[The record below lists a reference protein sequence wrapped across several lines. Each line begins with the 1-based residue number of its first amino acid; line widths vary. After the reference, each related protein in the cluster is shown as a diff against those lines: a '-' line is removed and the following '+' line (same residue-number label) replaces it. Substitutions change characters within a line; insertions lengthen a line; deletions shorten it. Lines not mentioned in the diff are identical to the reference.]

1 MIIGA
6 YAGTCTLRNM
16 FHMGCGI
23 MLKRDF
29 GGSND
34 LAGVELVSF
43 SVAMG
48 RISSEKNKSH
58 QR

>member
-1 MIIGA
+1 
-6 YAGTCTLRNM
+6 M